1 MCFWCQPILN
11 SIYNFITWIRKSL
24 CVRWGRTFHKNFH
37 SNVKPI
43 GKWIECCF
51 APLSYRPWT
60 KPNQTKPHSDN
71 KEKSSLKQVCSSIL
85 GSISHPSMHS
95 SQLGYYAKWV
105 GDETKNVWKVFGSS
119 ISPQAR
125 SAFWRCTTIT
135 IFVLSLY
142 MPVLTQVKTA
152 AESVLHITAN
162 IFVLIFLVFI
172 RIFFTIKL
180 LEIDQIKW

>member
-1 MCFWCQPILN
+1 MFVEVGLFTRISIRTLSQLENELN
-11 SIYNFITWIRKSL
+11 VVLLPSL
-24 CVRWGRTFHKNFH
+24 TVL
-37 SNVKPI
+37 
-43 GKWIECCF
+43 E
-51 APLSYRPWT
+51 
-60 KPNQTKPHSDN
+60 PNQTKPHSDN

-142 MPVLTQVKTA
+142 ICLSSHRWKQLLNRCFTSQQT
-152 AESVLHITAN
+152 SL
-162 IFVLIFLVFI
+162 FLFFLFLFTF
-172 RIFFTIKL
+172 FFTIKL
-180 LEIDQIKW
+180 L